1 MGTIT
6 LEMIC
11 NTGKPPSPLP
21 KSSTGK
27 YSNQGTGFNELSW
40 GEQTHGLVKLIVH
53 KLWPESYD
61 KVIVG
66 AREIVKRTCSS
77 VRTKEVIDLTTDEP
91 LDKFAMVVDLPSDEE
106 DSETD
111 VVKNEPENHYRD
123 NNGYDDADGNNV
135 AGYDIEEEEYT
146 RSQLYF

>member
-1 MGTIT
+1 
-6 LEMIC
+6 MIRD
-11 NTGKPPSPLP
+11 TGKPPSPLP
-21 KSSTGK
+21 KSFNNSTGK
-27 YSNQGTGFNELSW
+27 YSNQGTGFNESSW
-40 GEQTHGLVKLIVH
+40 GEQTRGLVKLIVH

-77 VRTKEVIDLTTDEP
+77 VRTEEVIDLTTDEP
-91 LDKFAMVVDLPSDEE
+91 PDEFAMIIDLPSDE

-123 NNGYDDADGNNV
+123 DDGYGDADSDDV
-135 AGYDIEEEEYT
+135 AGYKVEEEEYT
-146 RSQLYF
+146 QSQLYF

>member
-6 LEMIC
+6 LEMIR

-21 KSSTGK
+21 KLFNNSTGK
-27 YSNQGTGFNELSW
+27 YSNQGTGFNESSW
-40 GEQTHGLVKLIVH
+40 GEQTRGFVKLIVH
-53 KLWPESYD
+53 KLRPESYN

-77 VRTKEVIDLTTDEP
+77 VHTEEVIDLTTDKPPDE
-91 LDKFAMVVDLPSDEE
+91 FVMVIDLPSDE

-123 NNGYDDADGNNV
+123 NDGYDDADGDDA
-135 AGYDIEEEEYT
+135 AGYDVGEEYT
-146 RSQLYF
+146 